1 MYIVQQNMKNDIP
14 LVQGVWFKLSSRRH
28 CPWRP
33 ERIDA
38 PGSCDRHHP
47 RACICCINQTLP
59 YPDLTP
65 APIMK
70 HISLASRLLRA
81 SPARTATRQFSTT
94 RASQAKNRIFPAPV
108 RSEDELQTL
117 LLMSASTRTPLL
129 TLWKTNWCSSCKI
142 VAPLIRELVEKDGI
156 GEDEGGV
163 SFVEVEMDSPDL
175 GGVGGIPLRY
185 MINSIPTLLAFD
197 RQEPQQE
204 TKVSRLDDLKN
215 RAFLK
220 KWIETEAARQGKG
233 GAGGSLF
240 GGFFGR

>member
-1 MYIVQQNMKNDIP
+1 MKSI
-14 LVQGVWFKLSSRRH
+14 F
-28 CPWRP
+28 
-33 ERIDA
+33 
-38 PGSCDRHHP
+38 
-47 RACICCINQTLP
+47 
-59 YPDLTP
+59 
-65 APIMK
+65 
-70 HISLASRLLRA
+70 LASRMLRA
-81 SPARTATRQFSTT
+81 SPARNATRQFSTT
-94 RASQAKNRIFPAPV
+94 RTSQAKNRIFPAPV

-156 GEDEGGV
+156 GEEEGGV

>member
-1 MYIVQQNMKNDIP
+1 M
-14 LVQGVWFKLSSRRH
+14 LL
-28 CPWRP
+28 
-33 ERIDA
+33 A
-38 PGSCDRHHP
+38 PTSIADRHHP
-47 RACICCINQTLP
+47 SACIYCTYNPNLAIP
-59 YPDLTP
+59 YLTP
-65 APIMK
+65 AHIMK

-81 SPARTATRQFSTT
+81 SPARIATRQFSTT

-129 TLWKTNWCSSCKI
+129 TLWMTNWCSSCKI

-156 GEDEGGV
+156 GEEEGGV